1 MLKVTLEF
9 PDTDA
14 LVAFFS
20 RPQITAAPSADAAI
34 VIDQPAIPVTAATGP
49 QAGAATPSTPAN
61 KRGRKPKN
69 TAAKADVVL
78 PDATGAGNGEVQETV
93 ATNGPS
99 APPEHTPPAAGAG
112 ATATPSG
119 AAAPVTIE
127 QARGAMNE
135 VMQAFGEQGLEKVAE
150 ILNGI
155 GFQRISEVT
164 AGKYPLV
171 VERCKAALAVKQ

>member
-20 RPQITAAPSADAAI
+20 RPQITAAPVAPAEGDKP
-34 VIDQPAIPVTAATGP
+34 QPSGVVPPA
-49 QAGAATPSTPAN
+49 AATPSTPAN

-69 TAAKADVVL
+69 QVL

-93 ATNGPS
+93 TTNGPS
-99 APPEHTPPAAGAG
+99 APPEHTPPAEGAG

-164 AGKYPLV
+164 ADKYPLV

>member
-20 RPQITAAPSADAAI
+20 RPQITAAPVAQEEATDKGPASALAA
-34 VIDQPAIPVTAATGP
+34 AA
-49 QAGAATPSTPAN
+49 PSTPAN

-69 TAAKADVVL
+69 AAQANADVL
-78 PDATGAGNGEVQETV
+78 PDATGAGNGEAQETV
-93 ATNGPS
+93 TTNGPS
-99 APPEHTPPAAGAG
+99 AQPEHTPPAAGA
-112 ATATPSG
+112 TAAAPSG
-119 AAAPVTIE
+119 AASATIVE
-127 QARGAMNE
+127 ARAAMKE
-135 VMQAFGEQGLEKVAE
+135 VMDAFGESGLEKVAD

-164 AGKYPLV
+164 ADKYGAV
-171 VERCKAALAVKQ
+171 VERCQAVLAKQNA